1 MYIVLLLGHYF
12 HQYKTPISL
21 LHLPEDTEVPL
32 GLWPAV
38 SELWAAWCVLWAD
51 GVFQGRGVGPEG
63 SGSARA
69 LSGSGSQKTSVAA
82 SEQSSEASLQ
92 RETMNFSELCDIL
105 IPFNIGDLAVDI
117 LNCWRQKE
125 CKWNP
130 SIKLHVCKQ
139 QEHIH
144 TDRRYFGHDR
154 WFNLSYAFEPNATH
168 LCGFILP
175 KVYHTFEMGSK
186 RMQIKI
192 IVPKIIL
199 NSNQTWT
206 N

>member
-1 MYIVLLLGHYF
+1 MYIILLLANNF
-12 HQYKTPISL
+12 HQNKTPISL

-32 GLWPAV
+32 GLGPAV

-51 GVFQGRGVGPEG
+51 GVFQGRGVGAEG
-63 SGSARA
+63 SSSAGA

-92 RETMNFSELCDIL
+92 KETMNFSELCDIL
-105 IPFNIGDLAVDI
+105 IPFNIGDPAVDI

-130 SIKLHVCKQ
+130 SIKLHVCEPQ
-139 QEHIH
+139 AQAHIY

-154 WFNLSYAFEPNATH
+154 WFK
-168 LCGFILP
+168 LCIWTQCN
-175 KVYHTFEMGSK
+175 TFMWFHS
-186 RMQIKI
+186 
-192 IVPKIIL
+192 
-199 NSNQTWT
+199 S
-206 N
+206 